1 MDEDSTDDSDGITF
15 YNNYYY
21 CVSIVESYA
30 INMSEVTE
38 MTSTSEPKPGTVIII
53 IGCFQLNV

>member
-1 MDEDSTDDSDGITF
+1 
-15 YNNYYY
+15 
-21 CVSIVESYA
+21 
-30 INMSEVTE
+30 MSEVTE